1 QDYRYQELL
10 NKAREKIFSMDIN
23 YLLIWMVSISC
34 ISQIIAGI
42 RTARQAL
49 GWIVVSGFILAVTAI
64 LSYFTPTLAGLIAGG
79 LWIIL
84 IVTPAIAIK
93 YFNRL
98 ITQQKFKQAKRIASI
113 VRLLHPADGWREQP
127 ELVKALE
134 MAQEGLI
141 HEATAIFQR
150 YQLSTT
156 SIGRYATVILY
167 QMNSH
172 WSELL
177 QWIREN
183 ITQKFLKKES
193 YMQVIYL
200 RCLGETGDING
211 LLKAWQQLKL
221 NIGRINPGTHNFAR
235 MLVFAFCGEK
245 EQVEKLFNDSLA
257 IYPETVKKFWLATAE
272 QAVGNQ
278 EIAKELLLNLS
289 DSKDIRIRKAVEWR
303 LSKPCII
310 ASHELNEQ
318 SQLVI
323 DQMVA
328 EIKQEARYK
337 GKREVQRRWQPKV
350 TFLIIGLNL
359 MAFALEIRLGGS
371 TNIYTLYNL
380 GALVPQQVLAGDWW
394 RLLSATFLHFGWL
407 HLIMNM
413 LGLYLFGRFVEFVL
427 GIKQYIFV
435 YLATGIGSMLAVTW
449 MSISGYSQAGFVVGA
464 SGAVMGLV
472 GVSIAIFLRDWLR
485 DKGRIAS
492 QNLRK
497 FLLII
502 LLQTLFD
509 LTTPHISFTGHISG
523 AIIGF
528 LVGMIVKHDGQVK

>member
-1 QDYRYQELL
+1 
-10 NKAREKIFSMDIN
+10 
-23 YLLIWMVSISC
+23 MVSISC

-42 RTARQAL
+42 RAARQAL
-49 GWIVVSGFILAVTAI
+49 GWILVSGFILFVTGT
-64 LSYFTPTLAGLIAGG
+64 LSYFAPTLAGLIAGG
-79 LWIIL
+79 LWIVL
-84 IVTPAIAIK
+84 IVIPAIAIK

-134 MAQEGLI
+134 MAQKGLLD
-141 HEATAIFQR
+141 EATAIFQR

-156 SIGRYATVILY
+156 PIGRYATVILY

-183 ITQKFLKKES
+183 IEQKFLKKES

-221 NIGRINPGTHNFAR
+221 TIGRNNPETRNFAR

-272 QAVGNQ
+272 QADGNQ
-278 EIAKELLLNLS
+278 EIASKLLLNLN

-303 LSKPCII
+303 LSRPCII

-318 SQLVI
+318 SQLFL
-323 DQMVA
+323 DQMIA

-337 GKREVQRRWQPKV
+337 GKREIQRRWQPKV

-359 MAFALEIRLGGS
+359 IAFALEIRLGGS

-394 RLLSATFLHFGWL
+394 RLLTATFLHFGWL

-413 LGLYLFGRFVEFVL
+413 LGLYLFGRFVEFIL
-427 GIKQYIFV
+427 RIKQYIFV

-449 MSISGYSQAGFVVGA
+449 MSVLGYSQAGFVVGA

-472 GVSIAIFLRDWLR
+472 GVSIAIFLRDWL
-485 DKGRIAS
+485 KNKFSIAK

-497 FLLII
+497 FLFII
-502 LLQTLFD
+502 SLQTLFD
-509 LTTPHISFTGHISG
+509 LTTPHISFVGHVSG
-523 AIIGF
+523 LIIGF
-528 LVGMIVKHDGQVK
+528 LVGMVVKQDFRD